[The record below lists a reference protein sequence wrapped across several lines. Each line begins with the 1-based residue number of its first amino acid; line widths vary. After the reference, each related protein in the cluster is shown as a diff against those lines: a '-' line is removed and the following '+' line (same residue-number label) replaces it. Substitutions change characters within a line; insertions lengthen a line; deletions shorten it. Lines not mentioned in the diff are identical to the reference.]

1 MPKRRSRST
10 RWKRTSVRRPFDMS
24 SLDAIADL
32 LRNVALDRRT
42 KLQILDILAAN
53 SNPKAAEDIETLLR
67 SYEQMDAQ
75 GTASLSKRLE
85 EIQAA
90 YQKKVDASMARV
102 NREARVLQDEVQRN
116 EEIER
121 IRQSL
126 DQ

>member
-1 MPKRRSRST
+1 
-10 RWKRTSVRRPFDMS
+10 MS

-32 LRNVALDRRT
+32 LRRVALDRPT

-67 SYEQMDAQ
+67 SYEQMDVQ

-85 EIQAA
+85 EIQTA
-90 YQKKVDASMARV
+90 YQEKVDASTARV

-126 DQ
+126 EQ